1 MFTLVE
7 TGTPALPQVVEAYRN
22 SSDRHT
28 RLVLLS
34 IVGEYRTP
42 EALDCWAGVLAS
54 VDDDSWKA
62 ALDGLVSLGGESAS
76 RVLSDSLAAATP
88 TKREW
93 IEEAI
98 AQVREF
104 GGEDSRGR
112 TIA

>member
-1 MFTLVE
+1 
-7 TGTPALPQVVEAYRN
+7 
-22 SSDRHT
+22 
-28 RLVLLS
+28 
-34 IVGEYRTP
+34 
-42 EALDCWAGVLAS
+42 
-54 VDDDSWKA
+54 
-62 ALDGLVSLGGESAS
+62 
-76 RVLSDSLAAATP
+76 VLSDSLAAATP